1 MVGESGPDDEELFE
15 LAMHD
20 RQYRDY
26 KSGVAK
32 KRFEEDLQRAKDA
45 ALAKQRFLRRR
56 CEKDEACQGRANHCD
71 GKG

>member
-1 MVGESGPDDEELFE
+1 MKIRRRTIPTSSDEYRKEMQENGWESGPDDEELFE

-32 KRFEEDLQRAKDA
+32 KTV
-45 ALAKQRFLRRR
+45 
-56 CEKDEACQGRANHCD
+56 
-71 GKG
+71 

>member
-1 MVGESGPDDEELFE
+1 
-15 LAMHD
+15 MHD

-45 ALAKQRFLRRR
+45 ALAKQGFSEED
-56 CEKDEACQGRANHCD
+56 EKDEACQGRANHCD